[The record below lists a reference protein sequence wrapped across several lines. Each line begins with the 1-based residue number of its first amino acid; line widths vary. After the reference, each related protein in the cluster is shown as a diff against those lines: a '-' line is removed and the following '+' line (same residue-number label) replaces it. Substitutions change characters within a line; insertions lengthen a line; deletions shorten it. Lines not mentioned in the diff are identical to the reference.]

1 MKRRPRSF
9 AVSVVSAVMVMTF
22 VQSASA
28 DPSVFHDRLL
38 VSNPVNGTPR
48 ILDGGRQ
55 DGVKAFAQIG
65 GTMYVGGSFTQVSE
79 SDGPTITRNHI
90 FAFDVASGA
99 ISNSFVPQLDGKVE
113 SIQPAPDGLS
123 VFVGGYFTTVNGQ
136 SAKRIA
142 KISTSNGQLVTG
154 WNATVNTGSRV
165 MDMSIDGNRLFI
177 GGQFTKVNG
186 QTRTNLAALDTSSG
200 ALDPSVNYTFA
211 GTHSGTQRRIQR
223 MDISPDGDTIVAI
236 GNFATVNGLDRH
248 QIVMLNVGSN
258 PATVSNWETDRYK
271 STCSSTFDSYMR
283 DVDID
288 PSGTYFVV
296 GTTGAF
302 FGGATSGTSCDTI
315 MRWEMNA
322 TGNALQPNWVDYTG
336 GDTTW
341 SVLSTG
347 HAIYIGG
354 HMRWLNNPFAGDQAG
369 PGSVPRVGAAAL
381 DPLNGLPLNWTATR
395 EPRREG
401 VFKLYSTADGVW
413 WGSDSC
419 CIAGERHE
427 RLALLPVAGG
437 TVVPPPT
444 VFHLPSELWNSAY
457 STGSVTALD
466 HRSYSGSTFGSTTSL
481 NTAGI
486 DWSLTRGAFV
496 TNGRLYY
503 GRSDGTFRVR
513 SFNGSTLG
521 SESTIDLHGLT
532 NTHFPLANVTGMFLD
547 QGRLYYTVAGNSN
560 LFYRYFSPSWD
571 MTGAQTFTVN
581 GSPEFDWGSVAGMTM
596 VDGNIY
602 VGRAN
607 GNLDR
612 IGFSNRL
619 PVGGSRTTVS
629 GPGIDGRNWRS
640 RGLFVYS

>member
-1 MKRRPRSF
+1 MKRTPRSL

-22 VQSASA
+22 VQSAAA

-90 FAFDVASGA
+90 FAFNVASGE
-99 ISNSFVPQLDGKVE
+99 ISGSFVPQLNGKVE

-136 SAKRIA
+136 AAKRIA
-142 KISTSNGQLVTG
+142 KISTSNGQLVAG
-154 WNATVNTGSRV
+154 WNANVNTGSRV

-177 GGQFTKVNG
+177 GGQFTKVNN
-186 QTRTNLAALDTSSG
+186 QTRTNLAALDTSTG
-200 ALDPSVNYTFA
+200 ALDASVNYTFA

-248 QIVMLNVGSN
+248 QIVKLNVGSN
-258 PATVSNWETDRYK
+258 PATVANWETDRYK

-296 GTTGAF
+296 VTTGAF

-347 HAIYIGG
+347 HAIYVGG
-354 HMRWLNNPFAGDQAG
+354 HMRWMNNPFAGDSAG

-437 TVVPPPT
+437 TVVPPPS
-444 VFHLPSELWNSAY
+444 VFHLPGELWNSEFSA
-457 STGSVTALD
+457 GSVTALD
-466 HRSYSGSTFGSTTSL
+466 HPIRP
-481 NTAGI
+481 AI
-486 DWSLTRGAFV
+486 A
-496 TNGRLYY
+496 
-503 GRSDGTFRVR
+503 
-513 SFNGSTLG
+513 
-521 SESTIDLHGLT
+521 
-532 NTHFPLANVTGMFLD
+532 A
-547 QGRLYYTVAGNSN
+547 AC
-560 LFYRYFSPSWD
+560 
-571 MTGAQTFTVN
+571 
-581 GSPEFDWGSVAGMTM
+581 
-596 VDGNIY
+596 
-602 VGRAN
+602 
-607 GNLDR
+607 
-612 IGFSNRL
+612 
-619 PVGGSRTTVS
+619 
-629 GPGIDGRNWRS
+629 
-640 RGLFVYS
+640 

>member
-1 MKRRPRSF
+1 MNF
-9 AVSVVSAVMVMTF
+9 
-22 VQSASA
+22 
-28 DPSVFHDRLL
+28 
-38 VSNPVNGTPR
+38 
-48 ILDGGRQ
+48 
-55 DGVKAFAQIG
+55 
-65 GTMYVGGSFTQVSE
+65 
-79 SDGPTITRNHI
+79 
-90 FAFDVASGA
+90 
-99 ISNSFVPQLDGKVE
+99 
-113 SIQPAPDGLS
+113 
-123 VFVGGYFTTVNGQ
+123 
-136 SAKRIA
+136 
-142 KISTSNGQLVTG
+142 
-154 WNATVNTGSRV
+154 
-165 MDMSIDGNRLFI
+165 
-177 GGQFTKVNG
+177 
-186 QTRTNLAALDTSSG
+186 
-200 ALDPSVNYTFA
+200 TFA

-236 GNFATVNGLDRH
+236 GNFATVNGLDRR

-258 PATVSNWETDRYK
+258 PATVANWQTDRYK
-271 STCSSTFDSYMR
+271 SSCSSTFDTYMR

-288 PSGTYFVV
+288 PSGTYFVIA
-296 GTTGAF
+296 TTGAF
-302 FGGATSGTSCDTI
+302 FGGATSGVLCDTVT
-315 MRWEMNA
+315 RWELNQS
-322 TGNALQPNWVDYTG
+322 GSGLQPNWVDYSG
-336 GDTTW
+336 GDSIW

-347 HAIYIGG
+347 HAIYMGG
-354 HMRWLNNPFAGDQAG
+354 HNRWMNNPFAGDNAG
-369 PGSVPRVGAAAL
+369 PGSVPRVGTAAL

-401 VFKLYSTADGVW
+401 VFKLLATSTGVW

-427 RLALLPVAGG
+427 RLAHLPVAGG
-437 TVVPPPT
+437 TVVPPPS
-444 VFHLPSELWNSAY
+444 VFHLPDELWNSAF
-457 STGSVTALD
+457 SAGSVTALD
-466 HRSYSGSTFGSTTSL
+466 HRSYSGSTFGSTSSL
-481 NTAGI
+481 NTPAV
-486 DWSLTRGAFV
+486 DWSVTRGAFV

-513 SFNGSTLG
+513 CFNGSSLG
-521 SESTIDLHGLT
+521 AESTIDLHGL
-532 NTHFPLANVTGMFLD
+532 NNSHFPLANVTGMFLD

-581 GSPEFDWGSVAGMTM
+581 GSAEFDWGTVAGMTM

-640 RGLFVYS
+640 RGLFVL